1 MTSADD
7 NRALLDR
14 YIQAVWVE
22 GNPEAIADF
31 VSADYRR
38 YGAPD
43 AAPLDIDAQIER
55 IRGFRA
61 AFPDIT
67 VVVDEVIAD
76 DHGVA
81 FRATMQGTH
90 LGEFAGVPGT
100 GRQVIVQLVDFMAIE
115 DGAIAAQWGGPDM
128 HDLLRQLGGHNA

>member
-1 MTSADD
+1 VSAED

-14 YIQAVWVE
+14 YMQAVWVE
-22 GNPEAIADF
+22 ANPEAITDF

-38 YGAPD
+38 YGAPG
-43 AAPLDIDAQIER
+43 AAPLDIAGQIER

-67 VVVDEVIAD
+67 VVLDDVIAD

-81 FRATMQGTH
+81 FRSTMQGTH
-90 LGEFAGVPGT
+90 LGDFAGVAGT
-100 GRQVIVQLVDFMAIE
+100 GRSVLVQLVDFMEIR
-115 DGAIAAQWGGPDM
+115 DGAIVAQWGGPDM
-128 HDLLRQLGGHNA
+128 HDLMRQLA